1 VVVTARNV
9 DEAEEA
15 VEAAIAAAEPYRV
28 VRVSAMAEGQPSR
41 DFLAESIEEMAVEA
55 RGAGRSVVVVVSD
68 ADLASAKQL
77 ERIRL
82 ELEGPKAGID
92 TVRMV
97 LVGSPVLTRILELPS
112 ARALATRVGMRAML

>member
-1 VVVTARNV
+1 MRIHLRPCLPLLVLASGCANSSEYNRPAGDVGDGSGASVFDPT
-9 DEAEEA
+9 
-15 VEAAIAAAEPYRV
+15 RV
-28 VRVSAMAEGQPSR
+28 AQIE
-41 DFLAESIEEMAVEA
+41 LSI
-55 RGAGRSVVVVVSD
+55 SD